1 MSSSD
6 PIMDFLPSHE
16 RKKLKRM
23 MSPEAY
29 EKLRERVKGPEDLA
43 REMARS
49 ERLAE
54 LRFES
59 ETKQETR
66 EALKKQAEKD
76 VSEGGAES
84 VFELADASPEA
95 TVAVEQGRYVLQ
107 VSSHPSTHQDALV
120 GIPEGTVQ
128 EKLPVKP
135 AVADRYLG
143 QMLGA
148 APASHPKN
156 PHTGHGHGHRRS

>member
-1 MSSSD
+1 
-6 PIMDFLPSHE
+6 MDFLPSHE
-16 RKKLKRM
+16 RQKLKRM

-54 LRFES
+54 LRFEF
-59 ETKQETR
+59 ETKPETR
-66 EALKKQAEKD
+66 EALRKQAEKD
-76 VSEGGAES
+76 VREGGAEA
-84 VFELADASPEA
+84 VFDLEGASPEA
-95 TVAVEQGRYVLQ
+95 KAAVEAGKYVLQ

-120 GIPEGTVQ
+120 GVAEGTVQ

-135 AVADRYLG
+135 AITDRYLG
-143 QMLGA
+143 QLLGA
-148 APASHPKN
+148 APAAHVQKGRAR
-156 PHTGHGHGHRRS
+156 GHGRKRKD